1 MLNKKDKIKKP
12 VTIEMKGLQLIMGAI
27 FLFASRLMVT
37 GGLATLML
45 FAGAIMYG
53 CGLWRWRKKDPAC
66 RWGVLAAMV
75 LLLGV
80 VTETWGYTAD
90 VSETVSLAVHGA
102 ATVAGTIAAMVM
114 ALLTFRV
121 VTALSREYGAEE
133 TAQILEQRRW
143 WIMVGY
149 AVCGGWV
156 LIDLLTGWMPNV
168 GVIMR
173 IASILLDIFFLSA
186 LFQVRKLLD

>member
-1 MLNKKDKIKKP
+1 
-12 VTIEMKGLQLIMGAI
+12 
-27 FLFASRLMVT
+27 
-37 GGLATLML
+37 
-45 FAGAIMYG
+45 MYG

-90 VSETVSLAVHGA
+90 VSEDCFPRCPRA

-121 VTALSREYGAEE
+121 L
-133 TAQILEQRRW
+133 
-143 WIMVGY
+143 
-149 AVCGGWV
+149 
-156 LIDLLTGWMPNV
+156 
-168 GVIMR
+168 
-173 IASILLDIFFLSA
+173 
-186 LFQVRKLLD
+186 